1 MLSNTSKN
9 MFRKD
14 EIKFRKLDIC
24 ESSIFSSNI
33 RESCECNVR
42 ECFFVFYIIFS
53 YIFDIVRSVT
63 R

>member
-14 EIKFRKLDIC
+14 EIKFRKLNIC

-33 RESCECNVR
+33 RESYECNMR
-42 ECFFVFYIIFS
+42 ECFLFFILYFHI
-53 YIFDIVRSVT
+53 YLT
-63 R
+63 